1 MNFVIR
7 RDYTKQEVTK
17 QADVTPKPT
26 KAKAEKKPAKAS
38 TKTNTKADKA

>member
-17 QADVTPKPT
+17 KADVTPKPA
-26 KAKAEKKPAKAS
+26 KAKAEKPAKTSA
-38 TKTNTKADKA
+38 KTNTKAKA

>member
-7 RDYTKQEVTK
+7 RDYVKQEVNK
-17 QADVTPKPT
+17 QADVTPK
-26 KAKAEKKPAKAS
+26 AEKPKAAKPKTS

>member
-7 RDYTKQEVTK
+7 RDYVKQEVTK
-17 QADVTPKPT
+17 QADVTPK
-26 KAKAEKKPAKAS
+26 AKKQTAEKPKTS